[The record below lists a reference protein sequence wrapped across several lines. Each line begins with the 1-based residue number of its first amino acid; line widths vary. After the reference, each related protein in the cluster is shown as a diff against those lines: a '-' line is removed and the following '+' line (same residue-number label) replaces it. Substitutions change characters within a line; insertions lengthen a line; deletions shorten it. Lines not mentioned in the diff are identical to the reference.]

1 MTNHPNRGR
10 RFPIGAGVRSPSGLL
25 GEVVRM
31 DSCPR
36 GQTAVRFPTDRGP
49 VTFWLPSAKLTAVA
63 DSYAT
68 ALAWDKAEAAGETS
82 NTRKGA

>member
-1 MTNHPNRGR
+1 MVNHPNRGR

-25 GEVVRM
+25 GKVVRM

-36 GQTAVRFPTDRGP
+36 GMTAVQFPTNKGP
-49 VTFWLPSAKLTAVA
+49 VTFWLPSAKLTLDAKT
-63 DSYAT
+63 YAA
-68 ALAWDKAEAAGETS
+68 ALAWDAAEANGEIH

>member
-1 MTNHPNRGR
+1 MVNHPNRGR
-10 RFPIGAGVRSPSGLL
+10 RFPIGAGVRAPSGLL

-36 GQTAVRFPTDRGP
+36 GMTAVRFPTSGGP
-49 VTFWLPSAKLTAVA
+49 VTFWLPSAKLTLDAK
-63 DSYAT
+63 SYA
-68 ALAWDKAEAAGETS
+68 ASLAWEKAEAAGETR